1 MCWADR
7 LVHVDNKFHNVDS
20 GYVRHKDNFKQT
32 AWLHYDW
39 PVVTGFKLFSSAPTE
54 KRKEASEIMWRKLG
68 GTVVE
73 VNQLLV
79 VVMDYSWVF
88 VL

>member
-1 MCWADR
+1 M
-7 LVHVDNKFHNVDS
+7 
-20 GYVRHKDNFKQT
+20 
-32 AWLHYDW
+32 
-39 PVVTGFKLFSSAPTE
+39 TGFKLFSSAPTE

-73 VNQLLV
+73 VNHLLV